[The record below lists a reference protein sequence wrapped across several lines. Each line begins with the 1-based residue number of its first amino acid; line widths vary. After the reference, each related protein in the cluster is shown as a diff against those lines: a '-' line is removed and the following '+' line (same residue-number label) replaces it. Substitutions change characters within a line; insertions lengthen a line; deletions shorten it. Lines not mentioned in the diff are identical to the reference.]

1 MKYKIGDKV
10 RVKECLD
17 GINLK
22 GKIGKVIAIGE
33 MYDYGIEFDEP
44 IARGHSCN
52 RTGKDGCCR
61 WGCERE
67 LEPAGDKKIVITT
80 DGKTVLARLY
90 EDKKIVKT
98 AKAKCAPE
106 DKFDFIAGAELAF
119 ERLTQNKV
127 KKPTYYSGKV
137 VCVKVDKDASYA
149 YTVGKIYK
157 FKNGRVRIDNGC
169 TIPSGDPIKSLDEW
183 NDFNWTLAK
192 FIELKE

>member
-10 RVKECLD
+10 RVKERLD

-22 GKIGKVIAIGE
+22 GRTGKVIAIGE
-33 MYDYGIEFDEP
+33 HYDYGIEFDEP
-44 IARGHSCN
+44 ISEGHSCDG
-52 RTGKDGCCR
+52 RGKRGCCR
-61 WGCERE
+61 WGYEGE

-80 DGKTVLARLY
+80 DGKTTLARLY
-90 EDKKIVKT
+90 EDKKMVKT

-106 DKFDFIAGAELAF
+106 DEFDFLAGAELAF
-119 ERLTQNKV
+119 ERLTQNKI

-137 VCVKVDKDASYA
+137 VCVEADAGAA

-157 FKNGRVRIDNGC
+157 FKDGRVKIDNGKK
-169 TIPSGDPIKSLDEW
+169 IPSSPVKSLDEW
-183 NDFNWTLAK
+183 NNSNWVSAK